1 MRSKTRALLLC
12 LHCLAITA
20 MTPIAAMGQN
30 PAKRPLVLPVFN
42 GGYVSFRSETSG
54 NAPPAATPSLSALL
68 FSQAFTGEDRIIHRV
83 LTDSERRVVFAY
95 DLSLSSDPVTKKF
108 RLVVLPA
115 DEAFRRSFLRD
126 NAPVRAHESFATF
139 PRSTAPQT
147 LDDGDAVSL
156 ELLVNHESGVKIVDV
171 VKVTFDR
178 TILRENYLEAA
189 PKDFTLDAVS
199 SLAIKSYELSID
211 GVVVGKSKSKLGCAG
226 SLLWFYV
233 PDRGRFIL
241 SLSPRDGYSFEKIGM
256 VDGNRIEFVMNG
268 ELYEWTSGEPIF
280 PNGGGA
286 WNLWVL
292 HDPNYE
298 PLFLPKRNAP
308 LPGGSQKGPSVLER
322 LEDKFLTRQGISW
335 VRNVGET
342 KGAGKPSIDA
352 PQRVMIGGAD
362 SMENLLPKIP

>member
-1 MRSKTRALLLC
+1 MRSKTWALLLC
-12 LHCLAITA
+12 LHCVAIVSMA
-20 MTPIAAMGQN
+20 AIAVMAQN
-30 PAKRPLVLPVFN
+30 PAKRQLVLPISD
-42 GGYVSFRSETSG
+42 GGGFVAFRSETSG
-54 NAPPAATPSLSALL
+54 NAPAAASRSLSALL
-68 FSQAFTGEDRIIHRV
+68 FSQAFAGEDRIIHRV
-83 LTDSERRVVFAY
+83 LTDSDKRVVFAY
-95 DLSLSSDPVTKKF
+95 DLAVSSDAVTKKF

-115 DEAFRRSFLRD
+115 DEAFRRSFLKD
-126 NAPVRAHESFATF
+126 NAPLRAHESFATF

-156 ELLVNHESGVKIVDV
+156 ELLVNRESGVKIVDV

-178 TILRENYLEAA
+178 SILRENYLEAA
-189 PKDFTLDAVS
+189 PKDFTIDAG

-211 GVVVGKSKSKLGCAG
+211 GVLIGKSKSKLGCTG

-241 SLSPRDGYSFEKIGM
+241 SLLPRDGYSFEKIGM
-256 VDGNRIEFVMNG
+256 VDGNRIEFILNG
-268 ELYEWTSGEPIF
+268 ELYEWASSETIF
-280 PNGGGA
+280 PNGGA

-298 PLFLPKRNAP
+298 PLFMPKRNP
-308 LPGGSQKGPSVLER
+308 PPPVGSQKGPSVFEK
-322 LEDKFLTRQGISW
+322 LEDKFLTRQGISLI
-335 VRNVGET
+335 RNIGES
-342 KGAGKPSIDA
+342 KAMGKPSIDS